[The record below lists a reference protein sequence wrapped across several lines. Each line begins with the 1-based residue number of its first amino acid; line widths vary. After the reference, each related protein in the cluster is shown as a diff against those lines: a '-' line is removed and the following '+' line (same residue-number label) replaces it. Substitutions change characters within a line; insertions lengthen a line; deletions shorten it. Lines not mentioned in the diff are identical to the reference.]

1 MEEIYYVL
9 NGDGEARVNGET
21 AAIHKGDGIPVM
33 LNEPHSFVNNGTQDL
48 ELMIIGIAMQ
58 KGALDTVEVK

>member
-1 MEEIYYVL
+1 MSDNL
-9 NGDGEARVNGET
+9 LLKFQRLGGMSTGRDS
-21 AAIHKGDGIPVM
+21 VM
-33 LNEPHSFVNNGTQDL
+33 LNEAHFFSNTGTQDL